1 MLRGLATLLAGT
13 AFMAAAG
20 GAAPAPGAVANTL
33 SPRNEDGA
41 CAALMGLTI
50 VKGVTVVEAIAV
62 PESALRISDD
72 AVVPNL
78 PAFCRVRAI
87 SKPTPD
93 SQIRFE
99 LWLPRA
105 TAWNEKFLSTGEGG
119 FAGRILYG
127 GNGTDGAL
135 DGNLRRGYAT
145 ASTDTG
151 HDAADLHFAVGHPE
165 RGVDYLY
172 RAKHLTTVAA
182 KAIIT
187 AYFGRPPVRGGD
199 PNDAASFTCKT

>member
-1 MLRGLATLLAGT
+1 MIRLPARTIEPGNGHDEEGSMLRGLATLLAGT

-41 CAALMGLTI
+41 CAALMGLTS
-50 VKGVTVVEAIAV
+50 VKGMTVVEAIAV

-72 AVVPNL
+72 VVVPNL

-99 LWLPRA
+99 VWLPRA
-105 TAWNEKFLSTGEGG
+105 TAWNEKIPLHRRGRFRGPDPLRRQRDGRG
-119 FAGRILYG
+119 AGWEFSPGLRHG
-127 GNGTDGAL
+127 L
-135 DGNLRRGYAT
+135 DGHG
-145 ASTDTG
+145 
-151 HDAADLHFAVGHPE
+151 P
-165 RGVDYLY
+165 
-172 RAKHLTTVAA
+172 
-182 KAIIT
+182 
-187 AYFGRPPVRGGD
+187 
-199 PNDAASFTCKT
+199 